1 MCPITSPAFWAG
13 DPNGDAGYLPNEHR
27 VVIERPEDLAT
38 DQSRGVL
45 KMRRTE
51 RVALVALV
59 ASALSCMQ
67 TAIRAQSASSMAP
80 TASLPAEEIAGQW
93 KDSVAK
99 YDPAR
104 RAILDEIDRVN
115 GQGPFR
121 PDWGSLSHWEVPAWY
136 KDAKFGIFI
145 HWGVYSVPAFGSEW
159 YPRLMYQQG
168 SQENKHQIA
177 TYGPLTSFGY
187 KDFIPMFKAEHYDP
201 QAWARL
207 FKESGAKYVVPVF
220 EHHDGFQMYD
230 SDLSDWTAAKM
241 GPKRDLM
248 GDLAKAVRAEGL
260 HLGASSHRVEHD
272 WFMDGGREMAS
283 DVNDPKYASFY
294 GPAQMQVQDGKDAGG
309 SNLAQDWTYVSPAYG
324 EDWLARSAEIV
335 NKYHPDF
342 IFFDWWIGQP
352 YVRPYLA
359 KFAAYY
365 YNESQKQGPLGI
377 ISYKWVDMQEHS
389 GLLDIE
395 RGQLPDIRPQYWQ
408 TDTSVSNKS
417 WGYIEH
423 DTFKTPLF
431 VIDQLIDVVSKN
443 GNLLMNVG
451 PRSDGTIPDE
461 VQQVF
466 RAVGGWLQVNGEAIY
481 GTRPWKIYGEGP
493 TKAATGSFHDADT
506 KPYTPDDFRFT
517 TKGNDLY
524 VIELGWPSSGQAVIH
539 MLGTSAMGSLHIQG
553 INMLGSDATVKY
565 EQRGEGLYITAPARP
580 SGEAAY
586 VYRIKLD
593 GPAQTDPRY
602 K

>member
-1 MCPITSPAFWAG
+1 MVMKRE
-13 DPNGDAGYLPNEHR
+13 L
-27 VVIERPEDLAT
+27 RP
-38 DQSRGVL
+38 
-45 KMRRTE
+45 RTV
-51 RVALVALV
+51 VALVCSTLICAL
-59 ASALSCMQ
+59 ARMQ
-67 TAIRAQSASSMAP
+67 AQATSPTAP
-80 TASLPAEEIAGQW
+80 TASIPAEDLAHQW

-104 RAILDEIDRVN
+104 AAMLKEVDRV
-115 GQGPFR
+115 GHEGPFR

-159 YPRLMYQQG
+159 YPRQMYLQG
-168 SQENKHQIA
+168 TPENKHQIEK
-177 TYGPLTSFGY
+177 YGPLAKFGY

-201 QAWARL
+201 EAWAQL
-207 FKESGAKYVVPVF
+207 FKEAGAKYVVPVF

-230 SDLSDWTAAKM
+230 SDLSDWTAKKM
-241 GPKRDLM
+241 GPKRDLA

-272 WFMDGGREMAS
+272 WFMDGGREIDS

-294 GPAQMQVQDGKDAGG
+294 GPAQVRIQDGKEAQG
-309 SNLAQDWTYVSPAYG
+309 SNLSQDWTYVSSAYC

-335 NKYHPDF
+335 KKYHPDF

-352 YVRPYLA
+352 SVRPYLA

-365 YNESQKQGPLGI
+365 YNESQKNGPVGI

-423 DTFKTPLF
+423 DTFKTPIF
-431 VIDQLIDVVSKN
+431 IIDQLADVVSKN
-443 GNLLMNVG
+443 GNLLINVG

-461 VQQVF
+461 VKQVLK
-466 RAVGGWLQVNGEAIY
+466 AVGGWLRINGDAIY
-481 GTRPWKIYGEGP
+481 GTRPWKSYGEGP
-493 TKAATGSFHDADT
+493 TQVAAGSFHDSDT
-506 KPYTPDDFRFT
+506 KPYTAEDFRFT
-517 TKGNDLY
+517 TKGNNLY
-524 VIELGWPSSGQAVIH
+524 AIELGWPQSGEAVIH
-539 MLGTSAMGSLHIQG
+539 ALGTTGLGSQHIEG
-553 INMLGSDATVKY
+553 VEMLGSEAKVKFDQQSDGLHITV
-565 EQRGEGLYITAPARP
+565 PAKP
-580 SGEAAY
+580 AGEAAY
-586 VYRIKLD
+586 VYRIRLD
-593 GPAQTDPRY
+593 GPAQSDL
-602 K
+602 KEK